1 MLEPLKKTQN
11 QVNIKLVL
19 TNEENFFFHHYSL
32 QNAIPNVTTVNEVME
47 KMLNELKIEPINTS
61 KVLDATIQLRC
72 RYLSCGKVPPVSIF
86 DVK

>member
-1 MLEPLKKTQN
+1 MDMLEPLKKAQN

-47 KMLNELKIEPINTS
+47 KMLNELKIEPIITR
-61 KVLDATIQLRC
+61 KGARC
-72 RYLSCGKVPPVSIF
+72 YYS
-86 DVK
+86 VKM

>member
-1 MLEPLKKTQN
+1 MAILEPLKKAQN

-47 KMLNELKIEPINTS
+47 KMLNELKIEPIITR
-61 KVLDATIQLRC
+61 KGAR
-72 RYLSCGKVPPVSIF
+72 RYYS
-86 DVK
+86 VKM

>member
-32 QNAIPNVTTVNEVME
+32 QNGIPNVVTVNKTMK
-47 KMLNELKIEPINTS
+47 KMLNELEIEPIITS
-61 KVLDATIQLRC
+61 EVLDKLVIV
-72 RYLSCGKVPPVSIF
+72 YY
-86 DVK
+86 